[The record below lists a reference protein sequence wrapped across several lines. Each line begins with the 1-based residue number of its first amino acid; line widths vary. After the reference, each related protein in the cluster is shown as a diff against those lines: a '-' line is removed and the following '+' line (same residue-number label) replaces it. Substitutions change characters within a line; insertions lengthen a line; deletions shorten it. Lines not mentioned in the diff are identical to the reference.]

1 MIGYTPREVLLRP
14 DSDLVLKPNM
24 ALAWSAS
31 VGSART
37 EDTIVIDSR
46 GFEVVTAAQ
55 NWPQIDVTVKGF
67 LISRPG
73 ILVR

>member
-1 MIGYTPREVLLRP
+1 
-14 DSDLVLKPNM
+14 M
-24 ALAWSAS
+24 ALAWSPS
-31 VGSART
+31 VGAARA

-67 LISRPG
+67 LIPRPG
-73 ILVR
+73 ILER